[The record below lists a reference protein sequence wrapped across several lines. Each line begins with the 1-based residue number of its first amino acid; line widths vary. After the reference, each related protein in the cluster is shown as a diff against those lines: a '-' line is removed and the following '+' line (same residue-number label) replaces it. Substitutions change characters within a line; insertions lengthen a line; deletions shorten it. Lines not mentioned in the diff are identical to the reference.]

1 MTIQQIFERLTNTFG
16 SERIVTVHEAAK
28 DPWIEV
34 APSAIHEVGLFLR
47 DDPQLQLDHLCD
59 LTGVDY
65 LEPDAKLAKNFPYT
79 PHLEVVYHLYSYN
92 QKHACVI
99 KVKLPRWKGDQTG
112 QLPEVSTVSDI
123 WPIANWHERE
133 AYDLMGIRFVGHPN
147 LVRILCVE
155 DWEGHPLRKDYV
167 FPKEYHGM
175 RG

>member
-47 DDPQLQLDHLCD
+47 DDAQLQLDHLCD

-79 PHLEVVYHLYSYN
+79 PHLEVVYHLYSY
-92 QKHACVI
+92 C
-99 KVKLPRWKGDQTG
+99 LLYTSPSPRD
-112 QLPEVSTVSDI
+112 
-123 WPIANWHERE
+123 
-133 AYDLMGIRFVGHPN
+133 
-147 LVRILCVE
+147 
-155 DWEGHPLRKDYV
+155 
-167 FPKEYHGM
+167 
-175 RG
+175 